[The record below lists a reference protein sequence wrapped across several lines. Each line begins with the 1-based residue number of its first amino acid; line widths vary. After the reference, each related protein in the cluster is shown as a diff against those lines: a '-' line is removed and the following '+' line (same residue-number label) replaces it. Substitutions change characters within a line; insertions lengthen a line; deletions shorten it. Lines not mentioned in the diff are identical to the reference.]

1 MAWNLKKSG
10 FGILCS
16 AVLSLCGTA
25 EGALSQTATLLPV
38 SKGALTP
45 GEWNANFR
53 GALAVA
59 DAYHVP
65 LLVFFGGLS
74 CGKCEDLQRA
84 CLTDEF
90 LTWQNDHKMLMV
102 FTTHNGYGDASGFAR
117 PQNSNGYPF
126 LAVYWN
132 RNGSAPAKNSEYY
145 RTFNG
150 RNGEMLVKEGTL
162 AEQLI
167 GSIDSVVGEYD
178 FSSLPDISVRA
189 EWLYPNPV
197 TTRVSYD
204 VELFTGLDAAGALAP
219 QTVYN
224 LKGGTKPILKKV
236 SGQLPS
242 GVKLRYVD
250 GKLVLSGKAK
260 KAGAGTYVFSIQQ
273 KRNGVL
279 FAGPEITLS
288 FNVVSASD
296 ASQGGC
302 AMLDRVL
309 KATVPLL
316 SAGEGDRTVAGVLEL
331 STTARNR
338 VRAKYTNLS
347 RAKATFSGTWSA
359 IDDGTARTSLVF
371 SGKRLT
377 LELAGDGRVK
387 AVLADPSL
395 SAPLES
401 PDGLK
406 VGVGS
411 HAAAFAG
418 SYAVDLTG
426 TAAGDMAK
434 GYINIKK
441 ITAAGKVNWNGV
453 LGNGRRISGTAF
465 AMQDVDGGCV
475 IPIFKVK
482 AKNYLTAV
490 LRISPG
496 APEGAQGEVAPYE
509 GTKVAWE

>member
-1 MAWNLKKSG
+1 MAWNFKKSG
-10 FGILCS
+10 LCILFS
-16 AVLSLCGTA
+16 AVLSLCGMA
-25 EGALSQTATLLPV
+25 EGGLSQTAVLLPV
-38 SKGALTP
+38 SKGVLTP
-45 GEWNANFR
+45 GEWNSNFR

-59 DAYHVP
+59 DAYRIP

-90 LTWQNDHKMLMV
+90 LAWQNSHKMLMV
-102 FTTHNGYGDASGFAR
+102 FTTHNGNGDASGFAR
-117 PQNSNGYPF
+117 PEKSIGYPF

-150 RNGEMLVKEGTL
+150 RNGEMLVKGGSL

-167 GSIDSVVGEYD
+167 GSIESVVGEYD
-178 FSSLPDISVRA
+178 FSSLPDISARA
-189 EWLYPNPV
+189 EWLYQNPV

-204 VELFTGLDAAGALAP
+204 VDLFTGLDAAGALAP
-219 QTVYN
+219 QAVYN
-224 LKGGTKPILKKV
+224 LKGSTKPKLKKV
-236 SGQLPS
+236 SGKLPN
-242 GVKLRYVD
+242 GVKLSYVN
-250 GKLVLSGKAK
+250 GKVALSGKAK
-260 KAGAGTYVFSIQQ
+260 KAETCTYVFSIQQ

-279 FAGPEITLS
+279 FAGPEISLL
-288 FNVVSASD
+288 FNVVSAND

-302 AMLDRVL
+302 AMLGKVL

-316 SAGEGDRTVAGVLEL
+316 SAGEGDRAVAGVLEF
-331 STTARNR
+331 SATARNK

-347 RAKATFSGTWSA
+347 RANATFSGAWST
-359 IDDGTARTSLVF
+359 IDDGTARTTLVF

-377 LELAGDGRVK
+377 IELAGDGRIK
-387 AVLADPSL
+387 AVLSDPSL

-418 SYAVDLTG
+418 SYAVDLSG
-426 TAAGDMAK
+426 KSGGDTAG
-434 GYINIKK
+434 GSINIKK

-453 LGNGRRISGTAF
+453 LGNGRRISGTAY

-482 AKNYLTAV
+482 AKNYLTAA

-496 APEGAQGEVAPYE
+496 ASENAPREVAPYG
-509 GTKVAWE
+509 GTKVAWK